1 MVLKSNQAF
10 DGIYVCD
17 LLSLGRLYLPTDLY
31 DLNFICIIRIAFSIA
46 ISDTPTSANTAS
58 HIVASPPAPRIRTM
72 PFTANANVIFCH
84 TIDKMEGRSI
94 LNELSLKLRPCPSSS
109 LCWV

>member
-1 MVLKSNQAF
+1 MALKSNQAF

-58 HIVASPPAPRIRTM
+58 HIVASPPRSKNKN
-72 PFTANANVIFCH
+72 NAFYC
-84 TIDKMEGRSI
+84 KCQRYI
-94 LNELSLKLRPCPSSS
+94 LPHN
-109 LCWV
+109 